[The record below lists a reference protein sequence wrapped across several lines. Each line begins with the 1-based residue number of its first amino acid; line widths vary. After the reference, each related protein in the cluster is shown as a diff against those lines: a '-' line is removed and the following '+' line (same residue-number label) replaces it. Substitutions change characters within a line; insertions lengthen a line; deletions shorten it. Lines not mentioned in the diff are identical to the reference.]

1 MNFNALVEPRVK
13 ALHAH
18 SLSQFSDNM
27 VLGRQ
32 TRNTNFVSFIF
43 TSQNFII
50 LVAKFYSDLVSSIGL
65 VRK

>member
-1 MNFNALVEPRVK
+1 MNCNALVEPRVK

-50 LVAKFYSDLVSSIGL
+50 LVAKFY
-65 VRK
+65 